1 MRGCGCIY
9 STCEIELFSCT
20 GNVSPEIPDMSSQSK
35 ALGVNVQPFSPLSP
49 PLFSTTPAVHATEDG
64 PNQTPPARPPTS
76 PPSSNPPPLL
86 KVGRSNGLSVRTPL
100 SSQSPPITHTHST
113 DETSQLSLLLS
124 GGRDMFTE
132 CLLCGLQVLLGLLGE
147 PVTAIKGSGV
157 TLDAGKWFHVSLLL
171 QEPCLARLHCW

>member
-1 MRGCGCIY
+1 
-9 STCEIELFSCT
+9 
-20 GNVSPEIPDMSSQSK
+20 MSSQSK
-35 ALGVNVQPFSPLSP
+35 ALGVNLQPFSPLSP
-49 PLFSTTPAVHATEDG
+49 PLFSTTPTVHAAEDG
-64 PNQTPPARPPTS
+64 PNQTPSARPPTS

-100 SSQSPPITHTHST
+100 SSPAPPITHTRST
-113 DETSQLSLLLS
+113 DETSQPSLLLS

-171 QEPCLARLHCW
+171 QEPCPVRLHRW